1 MTHHKNGAG
10 RWHRCLAHPQCSKVV
25 KYQVWACKRHRAIL
39 REATGSD
46 ELHDLL
52 AYRWMDRI
60 AHPDE
65 YFSAQRRAQLI
76 LQALEFK
83 AT

>member
-1 MTHHKNGAG
+1 
-10 RWHRCLAHPQCSKVV
+10 VV
-25 KYQVWACKRHRAIL
+25 KYQLWACKRHRAIL

-46 ELHDLL
+46 ELHNLL

-65 YFSAQRRAQLI
+65 YFSAQRRALLI
-76 LQALEFK
+76 FESISRPN
-83 AT
+83 